1 MKELLPLV
9 TNISALNALNKY
21 LENRIESVKRDFMNA
36 ATMDQ
41 VKAIQ
46 AVVYELENL
55 RKLRE
60 KYLAAE
66 KDNNG

>member
-1 MKELLPLV
+1 MKELLPLI
-9 TNISALNALNKY
+9 TNISALNALDKY
-21 LENRIESVKRDFMNA
+21 LENRIEQLKRDFMNA
-36 ATMDQ
+36 ITMDQ

-46 AVVYELENL
+46 ATVYELENM

-66 KDNNG
+66 KNNG

>member
-21 LENRIESVKRDFMNA
+21 LEGRIESVKRDFMNA
-36 ATMDQ
+36 TSMEQ
-41 VKAIQ
+41 VKALQ

-60 KYLAAE
+60 SYIAME
-66 KDNNG
+66 KING

>member
-1 MKELLPLV
+1 MKELLPLI
-9 TNISALNALNKY
+9 TNISALNALDKY
-21 LENRIESVKRDFMNA
+21 LENRIEQLKRDFMNA
-36 ATMDQ
+36 ITMDQ

-46 AVVYELENL
+46 ATVYELENM

-66 KDNNG
+66 KDNG